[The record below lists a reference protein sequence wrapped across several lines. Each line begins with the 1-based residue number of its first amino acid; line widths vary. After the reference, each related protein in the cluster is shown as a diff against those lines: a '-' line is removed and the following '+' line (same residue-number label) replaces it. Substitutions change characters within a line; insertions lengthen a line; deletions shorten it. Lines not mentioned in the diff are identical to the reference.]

1 MVQRVVSV
9 IRRAAWT
16 ALVAAL
22 ICGASRLDAAVVWH
36 ETLAGAKAASL
47 TSQRPVLVIFTAGW
61 SEASDRFLQK
71 TLVAPEAAAII
82 SSCFE
87 PIRLDVD
94 SNGELAKRLGVSHL
108 PSGCI
113 IDQNDAVLARFDCPE
128 SSAEFVTNAARAIQT
143 SAQGRVGTTPPPA
156 VPYAAT
162 AMAPAA
168 PPVTPPAAAAA
179 SRFGAAEPAVAPP
192 LPATPP
198 TWPAES
204 ASSPLNRSTASTG
217 RGSAFSSAASDP
229 PPTPPPPP
237 TGPRQVIEPPTATP
251 AWGSAQSQP
260 PTAGAAN
267 PQRYAAAPAY
277 AATPGYAAAP
287 GYPAAPGN
295 ATTATA
301 PAYPSTPSTPAY
313 PTTPTAPAYPTTPGP
328 GSTVAAYPSTTA
340 TLPIYSGTSSVMPP
354 VPPPAAPP
362 ATTAEKPKSTNSFV
376 AFFTNPMSLF
386 SSSKPADKAEI
397 AKPSASATPQPATP
411 RNGSVA
417 STVPGLPPAATAD
430 AYGSM
435 PVGLEGYCPV
445 TLVEKSVWVEG
456 RPQWGVRHRGRTYLF
471 AGPAEQQSFLAAPDR
486 YAPALSG
493 DDPVLAFDSG
503 RQVPGQRRY
512 GVTYQSRIYL
522 FSSPE
527 SRSAFTSMPEKYA
540 TRVLVAENPQAG
552 PGTFIR

>member
-9 IRRAAWT
+9 FRRAAWM

-22 ICGASRLDAAVVWH
+22 VCGASRLEAAVVWH

-47 TSQRPVLVIFTAGW
+47 ASQRPVLVIFTAGW
-61 SEASDRFLQK
+61 SEASERFLQR

-94 SNGELAKRLGVSHL
+94 ANGELAKRLGVSHL

-113 IDQNDAVLARFDCPE
+113 IDHNDAVLARFDCPE
-128 SSAEFVTNAARAIQT
+128 SSAEFVTNAAKAIQA
-143 SAQGRVGTTPPPA
+143 SAQARVAATPPPA
-156 VPYAAT
+156 VPAAAAT
-162 AMAPAA
+162 MPPAA
-168 PPVTPPAAAAA
+168 PPVTPSMAAGPT
-179 SRFGAAEPAVAPP
+179 SRFGSGETAVSPS
-192 LPATPP
+192 LPASPP
-198 TWPAES
+198 AWPAES
-204 ASSPLNRSTASTG
+204 GSSPLSQPTASAG
-217 RGSAFSSAASDP
+217 RGSAFSSAASASP
-229 PPTPPPPP
+229 PAQPAAS
-237 TGPRQVIEPPTATP
+237 RQMIEPPASTAP
-251 AWGSAQSQP
+251 WGSAQAQP
-260 PTAGAAN
+260 PAAS
-267 PQRYAAAPAY
+267 AASSQA
-277 AATPGYAAAP
+277 YAAAP
-287 GYPAAPGN
+287 GYSPTPGY
-295 ATTATA
+295 ATNATA
-301 PAYPSTPSTPAY
+301 PAYPATPSTPAYPTTPTTPAY
-313 PTTPTAPAYPTTPGP
+313 PTTPTAPAYPATPGP
-328 GSTVAAYPSTTA
+328 GPSVATYPSTTA
-340 TLPIYSGTSSVMPP
+340 TLPIYSGTGSAM
-354 VPPPAAPP
+354 PPAAPP
-362 ATTAEKPKSTNSFV
+362 VPPAAATTEKPKSTNAFV

-386 SSSKPADKAEI
+386 SSSKPADKTEI

-411 RNGSVA
+411 RNATVA
-417 STVPGLPPAATAD
+417 STAPGLPPAATAD

-527 SRSAFTSMPEKYA
+527 SRAAFTSMPEKYA